1 VFHRPLRSCILA
13 LAIVAAASPTAAGA
27 RSVGFVSDIVGPWSV
42 NGKAIARGQSLPAG
56 GIVRPVRSPGGAFSS
71 EWRIH
76 IALLDGKTLDAKC
89 SNEASRCYFIALP
102 ENLSPSSSP
111 MNRLLE
117 AVRRLVLRQPETY
130 TAAMTRVS
138 FVESAGAFQNAV
150 LELNEGRLDVNPAF
164 ADLRAGSYETQFVPV
179 DSQGHEKNSAHNPN
193 VTVSWKRQHLA
204 PLLVPG
210 LQPGLYDVESRAVT
224 TALVLATDRQG
235 YPATAD
241 TYARISATTRGWG
254 ANVSDAERSA
264 FLRAALIELAAATP
278 TKQP

>member
-1 VFHRPLRSCILA
+1 
-13 LAIVAAASPTAAGA
+13 
-27 RSVGFVSDIVGPWSV
+27 VGPWSV

-56 GIVRPVRSPGGAFSS
+56 GIVRAVQSPGGAFSS

-102 ENLSPSSSP
+102 DNLSPSSSP

-138 FVESAGAFQNAV
+138 FVQSVGAFENAV
-150 LELNEGRLDVNPAF
+150 LELDERRLDVNAVF
-164 ADLRAGSYETQFVPV
+164 ADLPAGNYETQFVPV
-179 DSQGHEKNSAHNPN
+179 DSQGHELNSAHNPS
-193 VTVSWKRQHLA
+193 VTVVWKRQHLA

-210 LQPGLYDVESRAVT
+210 LQPGLHDAESRAVA
-224 TALVLATDRQG
+224 TALVLVADRQRF
-235 YPATAD
+235 PATAD
-241 TYARISATTRGWG
+241 SYARISATATSWG
-254 ANVSDAERSA
+254 ANVSDAERKA
-264 FLRAALIELAAATP
+264 FLRAALIELAASTP
-278 TKQP
+278 SKQP